1 VAGGETAFGPRQVDR
16 PDTLTRDGTAGA
28 EGVMHILLATDG
40 SETARLAQEHILAL
54 PWPTPVHVTVMTAI
68 EAPHPP
74 FTSLTPEAREAYA
87 SAVGALR
94 QDVEGKAADIV
105 REARRAIEPHVGSVI
120 TRIHE
125 GPPGH
130 VIVDMARA
138 CRADLVAVG
147 SRGLGMV
154 AGFLLG
160 SISHYVVR
168 HAPCSVLVAKRAP
181 ARDSRILLALDGSV
195 HSDTALQ
202 WLGALVLSPETRI
215 RVVVVVE
222 RSKAASIRE
231 DIEGERALEEADW
244 GGAETGGTAAEE
256 AVEAAERH
264 LRARGARVTGTVWY
278 GHAANDLLTAIH
290 EFEPGLLVLGAKG
303 HHSPPDT
310 ELGHVART
318 MMDHVPCSTVI
329 VRA

>member
-1 VAGGETAFGPRQVDR
+1 
-16 PDTLTRDGTAGA
+16 
-28 EGVMHILLATDG
+28 MHILLATDG
-40 SETARLAQEHILAL
+40 SETAGVAQEHILAL

-68 EAPHPP
+68 EAPRPP
-74 FTSLTPEAREAYA
+74 FTSLTPEACEAYT

-94 QDVEGKAADIV
+94 QDVEDKAADVV
-105 REARRAIEPHVGSVI
+105 REARRTLEPHVGSVI

-130 VIVDMARA
+130 VIVDMAKA

-168 HAPCSVLVAKRAP
+168 HAPCSVLVAKHP
-181 ARDSRILLALDGSV
+181 LMRDSRILLALDGST
-195 HSDTALQ
+195 HSDAALQ
-202 WLGALVLSPETRI
+202 WLGALALSPDTQI

-231 DIEGERALEEADW
+231 DIESTRGEEEADW
-244 GGAETGGTAAEE
+244 GGAETSSTAAEE
-256 AVEAAERH
+256 AVDEAERH
-264 LRARGARVTGTVWY
+264 LRALGARVTGTVWF
-278 GHAANDLLTAIH
+278 GHAASELLTAIH
-290 EFEPGLLVLGAKG
+290 EFQPRLLVLGAKG
-303 HHSPPDT
+303 HHSPSDT

-318 MMDHVPCSTVI
+318 MIDHVPCSTVI
-329 VRA
+329 VRP

>member
-1 VAGGETAFGPRQVDR
+1 
-16 PDTLTRDGTAGA
+16 
-28 EGVMHILLATDG
+28 MHILLATDG
-40 SETARLAQEHILAL
+40 SKTAGLAQEHILAL

-74 FTSLTPEAREAYA
+74 FTSLTPEAREAYT

-94 QDVEGKAADIV
+94 QDVEGRAADVV
-105 REARRAIEPHVGSVI
+105 REARRALEPHVGSVI

-125 GPPGH
+125 GSPGH
-130 VIVDMARA
+130 VIVDMAKA

-168 HAPCSVLVAKRAP
+168 HAPCSVLVAKHP
-181 ARDSRILLALDGSV
+181 PMRDSRILLALDGSAN
-195 HSDTALQ
+195 SDAALK
-202 WLGALVLSPETRI
+202 WLCSLSLSLDTQV
-215 RVVVVVE
+215 RVVVVAE

-231 DIEGERALEEADW
+231 DIDGLRGGQEADW
-244 GGAETGGTAAEE
+244 GGAETSGTAAEE
-256 AVEAAERH
+256 EVEEAERH
-264 LRARGARVTGTVWY
+264 LRALGARVTGTVWF
-278 GHAANDLLTAIH
+278 GQAASELLTAIH
-290 EFEPGLLVLGAKG
+290 EFQPQLFVLGAKG

-318 MMDHVPCSTVI
+318 VMDHVPCSTVI
-329 VRA
+329 VRP

>member
-1 VAGGETAFGPRQVDR
+1 
-16 PDTLTRDGTAGA
+16 
-28 EGVMHILLATDG
+28 MHILLATDG
-40 SETARLAQEHILAL
+40 SETAGLAREHILAL
-54 PWPTPVHVTVMTAI
+54 PWPAPVHVTVMTAM

-74 FTSLTPEAREAYA
+74 FTSLTPDAHEAYA
-87 SAVGALR
+87 SAVGVLR
-94 QDVEGKAADIV
+94 HDAESKAADVV
-105 REARRAIEPHVGSVI
+105 RESRDALEPHVGSVL

-130 VIVDMARA
+130 VIVDMAKA
-138 CRADLVAVG
+138 CRADLVAMG
-147 SRGLGMV
+147 SRGRGMV

-160 SISHYVVR
+160 SVSHYVVR

-181 ARDSRILLALDGSV
+181 ARDARILLALDGSA
-195 HSDTALQ
+195 HSDAALQ
-202 WLGALVLSPETRI
+202 WLGALALSPETRI

-231 DIEGERALEEADW
+231 DSEGERGEEETDW
-244 GGAETGGTAAEE
+244 GGAEAGGTAAEE

-264 LRARGARVTGTVWY
+264 LRAQGARVTGTVWY
-278 GHAANDLLTAIH
+278 GHAASDLLTAVH
-290 EFEPGLLVLGAKG
+290 EFEPQLLVLGAKG

-318 MMDHVPCSTVI
+318 MMDHVPCSSVI
-329 VRA
+329 VRP